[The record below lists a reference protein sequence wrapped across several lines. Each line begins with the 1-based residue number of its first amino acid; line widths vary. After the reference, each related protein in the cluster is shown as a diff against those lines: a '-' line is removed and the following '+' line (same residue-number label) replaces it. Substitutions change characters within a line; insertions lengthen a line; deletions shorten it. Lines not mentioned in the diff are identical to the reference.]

1 MGEANRNP
9 AMKIMHLGIA
19 VWPSWNIA
27 AQKMWL
33 WRQSIDRFSYRFFYY
48 GVGTTQWPGYRAQ
61 KVESQLD
68 HLLKYGWGDCTHI
81 LYTDCCDCLMLAPPE
96 EIHDKYVAMGC
107 PPMLVSGAEWLGNVD
122 ADLGDTSQSDK
133 RYPIFS
139 ERSKKRFRFP
149 QVGGYIMEAQLLVDF
164 LKKIHEDYPDLGDE
178 CFAWYNLIQKG
189 EWNPAIDEDCQIFQC
204 HGEEVSH
211 VEIKDAF
218 GRIYNRETNSFPCIF
233 HNSGGYASQDDFKDY
248 KMIPWAKRLG
258 IVE

>member
-1 MGEANRNP
+1 
-9 AMKIMHLGIA
+9 MKIMHLGIA

-68 HLLKYGWGDCTHI
+68 HLLKYGWRDCTHI
-81 LYTDCCDCLMLAPPE
+81 LYTDCCDCLMLAPAY
-96 EIHDKYVAMGC
+96 EIVTKYKLMGC

-122 ADLGDTSQSDK
+122 EGLGDTHVSDE

-139 ERSKKRFRFP
+139 QRSAKRFRYP
-149 QVGGYIMEAQLLVDF
+149 QVGGYIMEAELLVWF
-164 LKKIHEDYPDLGDE
+164 LTKIHEDYKEYGDE
-178 CFAWYNLIQKG
+178 CFAWYDMIQKG
-189 EWNPAIDEDCQIFQC
+189 EWNPVIDEDCQIFQC
-204 HGEEVSH
+204 HGEDVSEVIDIGG
-211 VEIKDAF
+211 IK
-218 GRIYNRETNSFPCIF
+218 RIRNKVTGTNPCIF
-233 HNSGGYASQDDFKDY
+233 HDSGGYASQDDFKDY